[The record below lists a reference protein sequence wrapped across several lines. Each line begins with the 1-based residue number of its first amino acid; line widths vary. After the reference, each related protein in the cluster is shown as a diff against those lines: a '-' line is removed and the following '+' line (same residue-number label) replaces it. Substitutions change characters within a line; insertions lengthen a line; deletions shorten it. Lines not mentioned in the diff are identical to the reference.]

1 MFDSLTNPWLVRC
14 KVRFI
19 DSTLH
24 LLNCA
29 GKTRQ
34 SACSLSR
41 HMIDRRKQIIS
52 LTSSSQVQEPGYSAP
67 DGGRNIARRSK
78 ISLKV
83 KTAQKTRGFSFQSF
97 FRVFVLETPFFSA
110 RVVLKRPATSRG
122 SQGSLQKKKRL
133 SKKDNGVKSRNE
145 NLQWLQE
152 YKEERRGKVIGEA
165 RGIPRRKHE
174 STRGNLC

>member
-19 DSTLH
+19 DSTIH

-34 SACSLSR
+34 SARSLPR
-41 HMIDRRKQIIS
+41 HMIYRRKQIIS

-83 KTAQKTRGFSFQSF
+83 LKVKTAQKTRGSSFQSF
-97 FRVFVLETPFFSA
+97 IRSYGLRFGDTLLQR
-110 RVVLKRPATSRG
+110 TSCVEKT
-122 SQGSLQKKKRL
+122 S
-133 SKKDNGVKSRNE
+133 DKSRKSRFFAE
-145 NLQWLQE
+145 EEEAL
-152 YKEERRGKVIGEA
+152 EER
-165 RGIPRRKHE
+165 
-174 STRGNLC
+174 